1 MTISGQDLVK
11 SLQTGGGEIRI
22 ADPVP
27 RERAAWRRAIFQAI
41 DSRLLPWATCLRFS
55 GRDKGE
61 MVIRL
66 LPAAEGEAPGPPP
79 KVPVPGTL
87 RRLHPVLAAT
97 REGHRSRRSGEWFDN
112 RRSPN
117 VLHLRI
123 SQTQMARA
131 FRIVQAIVDEAA
143 RRGYT
148 VKAMPTYG
156 CKAGGLVVVING
168 HPIEIYVK
176 EASTRIEHVMTATE
190 LRDKE
195 RYSYSYVPRWDFVP
209 SGRLELHA
217 GHPGYRS
224 PLASDRTRFALE
236 DRLGRVFVKLEAIA
250 QAAEDRSRAEEER
263 RLAAV
268 REAERRRE
276 AWKLAMQVARERY
289 VEHTKAKALL
299 DQIDRR
305 QKAATIREFLT
316 LALEKVESVE
326 EKQWLEWAV
335 DYADAIDPFLRP
347 LAAPKVAE
355 PTAEDL
361 TPFLDGW
368 SPFGPE
374 DRMYRR

>member
-1 MTISGQDLVK
+1 MNISGQDLVQ
-11 SLQTGGGEIRI
+11 SLATTGGELRI
-22 ADPVP
+22 ADPAP

-41 DSRLLPWATCLRFS
+41 DAHLLPPATCLRFQ
-55 GRDKGE
+55 GRAKGD

-66 LPAAEGEAPGPPP
+66 LPAAEGQLPDAPPRI
-79 KVPVPGTL
+79 PVPGTL

-97 REGHRSRRSGEWFDN
+97 RERHQGRRTGEWCEN
-112 RRSPN
+112 RRTPN

-123 SQTQMARA
+123 TQPQLARA
-131 FRIVQAIVDEAA
+131 LRIVQGIVDEAA
-143 RRGYT
+143 RRGYG
-148 VKAMPTYG
+148 VKAMPTPG
-156 CKAGGLVVVING
+156 CKVGGMAVVING

-190 LRDKE
+190 QRDKQ
-195 RYSYSYVPRWDFVP
+195 RYSYSYVPRWDYVP
-209 SGRLELHA
+209 SSRLELHA

-224 PLASDRTRFALE
+224 PLASDRDRLALE
-236 DRLGRVFVKLEAIA
+236 DRLGRVFLRLEAIA
-250 QAAEDRSRAEEER
+250 QEAEDRRLAEEER
-263 RLAAV
+263 HLAAI

-276 AWKLAMQVARERY
+276 AWKLAMHVAGERY

-316 LALEKVESVE
+316 LTSEKVESAE
-326 EKQWLEWAV
+326 EKQWLEWAA

-347 LAAPKVAE
+347 LAAPEVAE

-361 TPFLDGW
+361 VPFLDGW
-368 SPFGPE
+368 SPYGPE
-374 DRMYRR
+374 DVVYRR